1 MEKEEEKGHT
11 GMTGN
16 EAREKAKGR
25 ASIEIKKG
33 ASKRQGGDPKE
44 GKTEHIWT
52 CQCKGQNQEFKDQTI
67 KSVHEKKKKAEEAE
81 A

>member
-25 ASIEIKKG
+25 ASIEI
-33 ASKRQGGDPKE
+33 
-44 GKTEHIWT
+44 
-52 CQCKGQNQEFKDQTI
+52 
-67 KSVHEKKKKAEEAE
+67 
-81 A
+81 